1 MKKLIIWWLSTAAL
15 GMFLGWLFNGC
26 NQPQEIKE
34 DPDKAYKDS
43 IQRRIDSC
51 QAVIDSVELE
61 KKKLG
66 L

>member
-1 MKKLIIWWLSTAAL
+1 MRKLIIISVLL
-15 GMFLGWLFNGC
+15 IGC
-26 NQPQEIKE
+26 TEPQEIKE
-34 DPDKAYKDS
+34 DPNKDYKDS